1 MLYDRQY
8 SCKVL
13 FHSDSESVDSSEETN
28 SSLLGLQ
35 HFSSAILKQ
44 ASVHARLLDLHKQF
58 RVHPELVHL
67 HLVNSVIPGGAG
79 SLSSVQEPDR
89 DCPTSIHLLLA
100 RGSLEV
106 ELGLYSK

>member
-35 HFSSAILKQ
+35 HFSSAIHKQ
-44 ASVHARLLDLHKQF
+44 ASVRARLLDLHKQF
-58 RVHPELVHL
+58 RVHPEFVHL

-79 SLSSVQEPDR
+79 LFVVSAGTGSRLSNFHPVASGEGI
-89 DCPTSIHLLLA
+89 T
-100 RGSLEV
+100 
-106 ELGLYSK
+106 